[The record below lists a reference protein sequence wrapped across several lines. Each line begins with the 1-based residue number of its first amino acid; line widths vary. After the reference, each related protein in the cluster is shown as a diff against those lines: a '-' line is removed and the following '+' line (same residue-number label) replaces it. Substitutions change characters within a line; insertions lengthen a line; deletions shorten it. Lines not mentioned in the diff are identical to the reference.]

1 MKGLIERLGRGVKG
15 VLTGFDRIVFKG
27 HILPLMHA
35 EGAMSFLRWRG
46 VLNKDYKRWVVERSE
61 ALIGAVDRYARER
74 CGQGVQHRNSWREDK
89 EALAN
94 ARQKAS
100 GVTSG
105 LIGAWSFLES
115 GRSYRAHYDA
125 EAGYPQLRPYTR
137 AHKHL
142 YVYLDHE
149 DYGRMNLRI
158 QTWFPYAIQIALN
171 GRQWLRRSL
180 EKEQVDVVMEGN
192 KCLEV
197 ADYDLAQEYLDEQLD
212 RRWPALLNG
221 LLPIGF
227 PTLRETVGPH
237 LDYYWTLWQSEW
249 ASDIVMESPADLKGT
264 MDALVRH
271 AVLTGTSTRVLRY
284 MGRPITA
291 SGRPHA
297 KLRHE
302 VSTRVLDFH
311 EGVRVRHWVDQN
323 SVKIYNE
330 YNVLRSE
337 MTMNRPGM
345 FRVYRR
351 AQGEPA
357 SVPKQRRALR
367 KGVADIPLRA
377 KVSDE
382 ILDRFTEG
390 VATFSDQTPLRDV
403 LGPHARASTRAGRPG
418 VARSHRR
425 SRLCGVRHH
434 QPCPSGSP
442 CPYPVGRPSNRASAL
457 RPNYSPPATA
467 PRSPSDPQGPQPTPL
482 STHPQGPT
490 PRHGAQRH
498 ARRFHSTTYGDG
510 RVNLLVFVR
519 CCERLRR

>member
-35 EGAMSFLRWRG
+35 EGAMGFLRWRG
-46 VLNKDYKRWVVERSE
+46 ILNKDYKRWMLERSA
-61 ALIGAVDRYARER
+61 ALVSAVDRYARER
-74 CGQGVQHRNSWREDK
+74 CGQEIQHRNSWREDK
-89 EALAN
+89 EALAK
-94 ARQKAS
+94 ARQKAT
-100 GVTSG
+100 GITSG

-125 EAGYPQLRPYTR
+125 EAGHPQLRPYTS

-149 DYGRMNLRI
+149 DYGLMNLRI
-158 QTWFPYAIQIALN
+158 QTWFPYSIQIAMN

-180 EKEQVDVVMEGN
+180 EKRQVDVVMEGN
-192 KCLEV
+192 KCLDV
-197 ADYDLAQEYLDEQLD
+197 ADYDQAQECLDEQLD

-227 PTLRETVGPH
+227 PTLRETLGPH
-237 LDYYWTLWQSEW
+237 LGYYWTLWQSEW
-249 ASDIVMESPADLKGT
+249 ASDIVMESPAELKAT

-297 KLRHE
+297 GLTHD
-302 VSTRVLDFH
+302 VTSRVLDFH

-323 SVKIYNE
+323 SIKIYNE
-330 YNVLRSE
+330 YNVLRCE
-337 MTMNRPGM
+337 MTMNWPGM

-357 SVPKQRRALR
+357 SAPKQRRALR

-377 KVSDE
+377 KVSQE
-382 ILDRFTEG
+382 IIDRFSEG
-390 VATFSDQTPLRDV
+390 VATFSEQTPLRDV
-403 LGPHARASTRAGRPG
+403 LRPHARTSTRAGR
-418 VARSHRR
+418 R
-425 SRLCGVRHH
+425 VRALD
-434 QPCPSGSP
+434 PTGKDRELLEAIADPAYAVSGIT
-442 CPYPVGRPSNRASAL
+442 NHAL
-457 RPNYSPPATA
+457 RDRLARTSW
-467 PRSPSDPQGPQPTPL
+467 G
-482 STHPQGPT
+482 
-490 PRHGAQRH
+490 
-498 ARRFHSTTYGDG
+498 ARRTERQLSARITRHLRLLRDHRLIRKVPNQRRYQLTPKGQRLVTALSAMLGASTQQLMEM
-510 RVNLLVFVR
+510 VA
-519 CCERLRR
+519 